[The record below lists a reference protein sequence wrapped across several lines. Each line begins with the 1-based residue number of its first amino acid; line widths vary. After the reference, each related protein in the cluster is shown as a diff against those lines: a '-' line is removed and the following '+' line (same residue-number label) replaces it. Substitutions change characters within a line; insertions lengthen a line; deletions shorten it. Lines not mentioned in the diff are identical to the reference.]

1 MTRLFSVKPGLTFK
15 GRAFKGIRGWAGK
28 PTHPPLT
35 DFPVVCYILAAVFD
49 VISFAVHSG
58 GSAARDYAHDFF
70 IAGTYVLISGAVVS
84 LVTATTGFWD
94 WWRGMDREP
103 TGPLGRAN
111 HTQVWR
117 TANTHMAIMLTVTAV
132 VVVDMIVRL
141 VQLHTHHATL
151 GVMVLSIMA
160 GLLVAV
166 GATYGG
172 SLVYD
177 YQFNVES
184 LEGSTAWDESEKD
197 QLPSDKPPSAW

>member
-1 MTRLFSVKPGLTFK
+1 MLALEGKYSAGRTQRSDSIGAAPGPPSTLLVCDSGRRQGMTRLFSVKPGLTFK

-58 GSAARDYAHDFF
+58 GSAARDYDHDFF
-70 IAGTYVLISGAVVS
+70 IAGTYVLISGAVES

-151 GVMVLSIMA
+151 G
-160 GLLVAV
+160 
-166 GATYGG
+166 
-172 SLVYD
+172 
-177 YQFNVES
+177 
-184 LEGSTAWDESEKD
+184 
-197 QLPSDKPPSAW
+197 